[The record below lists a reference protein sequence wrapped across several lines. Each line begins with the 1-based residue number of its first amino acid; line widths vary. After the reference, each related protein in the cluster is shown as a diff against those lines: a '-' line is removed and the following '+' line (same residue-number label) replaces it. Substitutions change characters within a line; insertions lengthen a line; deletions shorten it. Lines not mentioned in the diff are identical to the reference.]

1 MVSSPPEDH
10 SGPETPG
17 ERVDL
22 SKRPDP
28 PAEAD
33 PPIWAIGPAAA
44 PGVPADADSAQAAYD
59 TPPADWIPVVDET
72 RYKATGRDIVA
83 EIVTAL
89 VVAVVLTAL
98 GAGLAYLWAA
108 ISPRVVLEMTAD
120 GPVYTQ
126 PNPEGYVAGESVYL
140 MMTAG
145 VGVLAAVAVWMLARK
160 RRGPIVLAGLAVG
173 SVAGATLMAWLGH
186 RIGLTEYQRL
196 LTQAPV
202 GTRFDVPVKVRSA
215 IIELGHFKI
224 QGAVL
229 IQAMLAVALYTLLA
243 GFYPT
248 VSLRPERATVR
259 FVPPHE
265 YPPGGADEPPADTVS
280 SGWPGPSDPQAAPAP
295 PAGG

>member
-1 MVSSPPEDH
+1 MVSSPSEDH

-17 ERVDL
+17 EPVDL
-22 SKRPDP
+22 SKRPAP
-28 PAEAD
+28 PAEVD

-44 PGVPADADSAQAAYD
+44 PFDAVPAHAGAEPSPYD
-59 TPPADWIPVVDET
+59 TPPPDWIPVVDET
-72 RYKATGRDIVA
+72 RYRATGRDIA
-83 EIVTAL
+83 IEIVTAL
-89 VVAVVLTAL
+89 AVAVVLTGL
-98 GAGLAYLWAA
+98 GAGLAYVWAA

-120 GPVYTQ
+120 GPVYVE

-140 MMTAG
+140 MRTAAL
-145 VGVLAAVAVWMLARK
+145 GVLSAVAVWLIARK

-215 IIELGHFKI
+215 IIELAHFKI

-229 IQAMLAVALYTLLA
+229 IQAMLAVAVYTLLA
-243 GFYPT
+243 GFYST

-259 FVPPHE
+259 FVPPQE
-265 YPPGGADEPPADTVS
+265 YGEEEPVS

-295 PAGG
+295 PASG